1 MEPNEDIRKLATLVR
16 KYFRLDHCTLCIKFC
31 LNGEKLK
38 PMQLAA
44 VTWIF
49 LNHDIEYVK
58 VLLNKS
64 DSQSLVYSMVVQFS
78 FVLVRDTY
86 LVGPL

>member
-16 KYFRLDHCTLCIKFC
+16 KYFRLDHCTLCIKFY

-38 PMQLAA
+38 PLQRAA

-49 LNHDIEYVK
+49 LNHGIEYVK
-58 VLLNKS
+58 VLLNKLEIPKGWS
-64 DSQSLVYSMVVQFS
+64 TEWLYNFLL
-78 FVLVRDTY
+78 FW
-86 LVGPL
+86 